1 MKNFFVKFYKS
12 VAAFIKKF
20 AFVFSTLFTLFVIAL
35 FYFTGLKGLKL
46 YPVVV
51 NFCIFFIFFSSLF
64 DKETIIQKFARVSE
78 GGGELHPKIKTY
90 TKNLTYIW
98 CVYLLFQFLFS
109 FATLFMSDRVWVIFN
124 GCVSYILLG
133 LFFAIEYVFRIRFK
147 KKHNLSE
154 KISK

>member
-1 MKNFFVKFYKS
+1 M
-12 VAAFIKKF
+12 FICRQLYRP
-20 AFVFSTLFTLFVIAL
+20 VQGDG
-35 FYFTGLKGLKL
+35 FYFIRSGSQKGL
-46 YPVVV
+46 
-51 NFCIFFIFFSSLF
+51 IR
-64 DKETIIQKFARVSE
+64 IIQKFARVSE